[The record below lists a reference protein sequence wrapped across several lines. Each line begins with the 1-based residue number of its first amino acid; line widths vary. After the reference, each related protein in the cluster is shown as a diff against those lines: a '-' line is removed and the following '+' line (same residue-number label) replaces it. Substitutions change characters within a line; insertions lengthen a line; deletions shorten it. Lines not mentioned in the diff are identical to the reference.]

1 MKRGWRRLLPQ
12 RIGGQIAILVVT
24 ALAIANLATAVTVF
38 LLNQHP
44 SFINSPFAAMT
55 KLAVVA
61 KLVDAATP
69 QTRAA
74 ILVAARA
81 SLPDL
86 SETRSEAAP
95 DQPAA
100 PDPMSR
106 DLQVELGDRFAVLA
120 SGSPTDAGRRHP
132 TRLSIRLPDGSVLST
147 PMPDFRRGP
156 GGPTLDLIGTLL
168 FLAIAFALLSVWAA
182 RALAA
187 PLTRFAA
194 AAERF
199 TVESSDPPLAERG
212 PLEVRRAAAALND
225 MRARIRRL
233 VEDRTRMLAAVSH
246 DLRTPITRLRLRAE
260 EIEQEPL
267 RRQVVRDL
275 ETMQAMVQSAL
286 SFLRDQTAP
295 AHRVVVDL
303 PALMQTVCDD
313 FGDVGREIGFV
324 GPAHVHVECD
334 PDRLTR
340 AVSNLIDNALKF
352 GTVVT
357 VRLHVPGAGEVAV
370 DVEDDGPGIPDP
382 EKERVL
388 EPFYRGDA
396 ARGLNERDSF
406 GLGLS
411 IARAIIE
418 SQGGTL
424 ALLDREPSGLVARL
438 TLPATSR
445 TAAPQEPN
453 QRDESS
459 DRVAV
464 GQSASGS

>member
-1 MKRGWRRLLPQ
+1 MRRGWRRLLPQ
-12 RIGGQIAILVVT
+12 RIGGQITVLVVT

-38 LLNQHP
+38 LLNPHP
-44 SFINSPFAAMT
+44 SFLNSPFAAMT

-61 KLVDAATP
+61 KLIDAAPP

-74 ILVAARA
+74 ILDAARA
-81 SLPDL
+81 SLPEL
-86 SETRSEAAP
+86 SEARSAAAP
-95 DQPAA
+95 DQPA
-100 PDPMSR
+100 PSDPMSK

-120 SGSPTDAGRRHP
+120 SRSPADAGQHYP
-132 TRLSIRLPDGSVLST
+132 TRVSIWLPDGSVLST
-147 PMPDFRRGP
+147 PLPEFRRGP
-156 GGPTLDLIGTLL
+156 GGPTLNLIGTLL
-168 FLAIAFALLSVWAA
+168 FLAIAFALLLVWAA

-187 PLTRFAA
+187 PLTRFAD

-199 TVESSDPPLAERG
+199 KVETSDPPLAERG

-233 VEDRTRMLAAVSH
+233 VDDRTRMLAAVSH

-286 SFLRDQTAP
+286 AFLRDQTTP
-295 AHRVVVDL
+295 AHRLVVDL

-313 FGDVGREIGFV
+313 FGDVGCEIGFV
-324 GPAHVHVECD
+324 GPAHLHLECD

-357 VRLHVPGAGEVAV
+357 VRLHKASAGEVAI
-370 DVEDDGPGIPDP
+370 DVEDDGPGIPEP

-388 EPFYRGDA
+388 EPFHRGDA

-411 IARAIIE
+411 IARAIAE

-438 TLPATSR
+438 LLPAGNQAAVPATIESKLTS
-445 TAAPQEPN
+445 
-453 QRDESS
+453 
-459 DRVAV
+459 
-464 GQSASGS
+464 